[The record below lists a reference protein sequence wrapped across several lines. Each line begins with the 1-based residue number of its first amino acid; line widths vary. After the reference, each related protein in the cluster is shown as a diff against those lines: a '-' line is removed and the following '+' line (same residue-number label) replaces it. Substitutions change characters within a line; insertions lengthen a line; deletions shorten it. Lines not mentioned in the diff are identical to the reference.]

1 VSEGATT
8 QSPAAPT
15 EVPPTSPPSIADGM
29 ERQLDPRYVSVQ
41 RIEGWIAWAC
51 LSFVI
56 FSVAG
61 IVALAARPGRVLSLV
76 IFLAAASLSA
86 LLAWHG
92 QAWPEKEHR
101 RSAYK
106 VNEAGIEIRSGV
118 YWRRIVN
125 VARTRVQH
133 TDVSQGPVERRF
145 GLATLLIYTAGTDHA
160 RVALN
165 GLDHAT
171 ALRIRDHLLPGSSDD
186 AV

>member
-1 VSEGATT
+1 VNT
-8 QSPAAPT
+8 QSPT
-15 EVPPTSPPSIADGM
+15 VPIDAGPLATPSIADGV
-29 ERQLDPRYVSVQ
+29 ERQLDPRYVAVQ

-51 LSFVI
+51 LSFVV

-61 IVALAARPGRVLSLV
+61 IVALAARPGMVVSLL
-76 IFLAAASLSA
+76 IFVAAAALSA

-101 RSAYK
+101 HAAYK
-106 VNEAGIEIRSGV
+106 VDEAGIEIRSGV
-118 YWRRIVN
+118 FWRRIVN
-125 VARTRVQH
+125 VPRSRVQH
-133 TDVSQGPVERRF
+133 TDVSQGPIERRY

-160 RVALN
+160 RVALH
-165 GLDHAT
+165 GLDHAA